1 MQGLFITGTN
11 TGVGKTSVGANI
23 ARQLTD
29 RNITVIPRKPIESGC
44 IKENGELIPQDALA
58 LRRAAQYVGDLSE
71 ICPFRF
77 EPSVSPLRAAH
88 LANKTLTTEQLAA
101 ICFKGSENGFLLVE
115 GAGGF
120 YSPLAENGLNA
131 DLAVALQLPVLLVIN
146 NQLGALSQALL
157 NAEAIQMRGLQLAAI
172 ILNTIENN
180 ETAMIDNYM
189 NNAADLREYLHCPI
203 YTVAYSAEG
212 EAKLPA
218 DFIDSL
224 TVSTSAKAPAQAIR
238 QGYTHQKIST

>member
-23 ARQLTD
+23 ARQLAD

-44 IKENGELIPQDALA
+44 IKENGELIPQDALV
-58 LRRAAQYVGDLSE
+58 LHRAAQYVGDLSE
-71 ICPFRF
+71 VCPFRF
-77 EPSVSPLRAAH
+77 EPPVSPLRAAH
-88 LANKTLTTEQLAA
+88 LANKILTTEQLAA
-101 ICFKGSENGFLLVE
+101 ICFSGSEKGFLLVE

-157 NAEAIQMRGLQLAAI
+157 HAEAIQMRGLQLAAI
-172 ILNTIENN
+172 ILNTIANN

-189 NNAADLREYLHCPI
+189 NNAADLREYLHCPL
-203 YTVAYSAEG
+203 YTIAYSAEG

-224 TVSTSAKAPAQAIR
+224 TVSASTKTPAREIR
-238 QGYTHQKIST
+238 

>member
-11 TGVGKTSVGANI
+11 TDVGKTSVGTSI
-23 ARQLTD
+23 ARWLVD

-44 IKENGELIPQDALA
+44 IMKNGELMPRDALA
-58 LRRAAQYVGDLSE
+58 LHRAAQYAGDLSE

-77 EPSVSPLRAAH
+77 EPPVSPARAAR
-88 LANKTLTTEQLAA
+88 LANKTLTTEQLAT

-120 YSPLAENGLNA
+120 YSPLVENGLNA
-131 DLAVALQLPVLLVIN
+131 DLAVALQLPVLLVTN
-146 NQLGALSQALL
+146 NRPGTLSHTLL
-157 NAEAIQMRGLQLAAI
+157 NAEAIQMRGLQLAAV

-180 ETAMIDNYM
+180 ETAMIDHYM
-189 NNAADLREYLHCPI
+189 DNAADLRDYLHCPI
-203 YTVAYSAEG
+203 YTVAYNAEG
-212 EAKLPA
+212 KPKMPA

-224 TVSTSAKAPAQAIR
+224 TVSASTKTPAKA
-238 QGYTHQKIST
+238 SV